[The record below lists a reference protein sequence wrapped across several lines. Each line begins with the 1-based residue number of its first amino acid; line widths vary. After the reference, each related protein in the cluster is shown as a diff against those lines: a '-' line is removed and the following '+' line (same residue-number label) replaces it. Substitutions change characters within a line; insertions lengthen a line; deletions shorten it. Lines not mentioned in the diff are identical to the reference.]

1 MSRGFSLAGLLR
13 VRQLAERRAAGEL
26 AAANAAVRGNRRQ
39 REQALAQLHGTGEDP
54 VDSGS
59 LLAIAAARSAG
70 RAALADL
77 QALDA
82 RLVQEAERAAERY
95 QVARSELKAVEKLEE
110 QHQQQERTEQ
120 LRTEQQLLD
129 EMAGTTARK
138 GHT

>member
-26 AAANAAVRGNRRQ
+26 AAANAAVRGNRGQ

-54 VDSGS
+54 VDSSS

-82 RLVQEAERAAERY
+82 RLAQEAERAAESY

-110 QHQQQERTEQ
+110 QQQQERTEQ

-129 EMAGTTARK
+129 EMAGTTARR
-138 GHT
+138 GHV